1 MRYLIA
7 CGLALVLAGCAEGL
21 GRVGA
26 RPAPAA
32 VTGLPLGEA
41 PALRLASGQCA
52 LALWTR
58 AEPAMRVAIAVSAP
72 AELHIRLHGR
82 EMTLA
87 RTASEGEPMY
97 GHAPRQTWSS
107 DGVTLAMTATLAAR
121 DGMIGG
127 AVAQDAML
135 VLTDRDGQEISIPVA
150 GLVACQ
156 S

>member
-1 MRYLIA
+1 MRALIV
-7 CGLALVLAGCAEGL
+7 CGLALVLAGCGGAL
-21 GRVGA
+21 SRVGA
-26 RPAPAA
+26 GPAPAA

-72 AELHIRLHGR
+72 AELHIRLDGR
-82 EMTLA
+82 EMTLPRA
-87 RTASEGEPMY
+87 ASEGEPIF
-97 GHAPRQTWSS
+97 GHAPSQTWSS

-121 DGMIGG
+121 DGMVGG
-127 AVAQDAML
+127 AVAEDGML
-135 VLTDRDGQEISIPVA
+135 VLTARDGQEISIPVA

-156 S
+156 G